1 MKNLNKIYLF
11 LASLCLL
18 SLHSLAAQNNTE
30 TEADSD
36 LKQAIIIEYLVQDGD
51 TLSELTTRYLGDP
64 TLWQLNADINP
75 ELDNFDYLKPGS
87 KIRLITGYEVIE
99 PEVEAAQAEIEI
111 ISNEVGKSL
120 QRSDWQEAKTGDELQ
135 PNDGVRTQDK
145 SSAVIIFVENTG
157 SQSRVQI
164 SENSR
169 LFISNEKKEN
179 GITRNEIEIEKD
191 HYWRS
196 KN

>member
-75 ELDNFDYLKPGS
+75 ELDNFKL
-87 KIRLITGYEVIE
+87 T
-99 PEVEAAQAEIEI
+99 
-111 ISNEVGKSL
+111 
-120 QRSDWQEAKTGDELQ
+120 
-135 PNDGVRTQDK
+135 TQ
-145 SSAVIIFVENTG
+145 
-157 SQSRVQI
+157 
-164 SENSR
+164 
-169 LFISNEKKEN
+169 
-179 GITRNEIEIEKD
+179 
-191 HYWRS
+191 
-196 KN
+196 